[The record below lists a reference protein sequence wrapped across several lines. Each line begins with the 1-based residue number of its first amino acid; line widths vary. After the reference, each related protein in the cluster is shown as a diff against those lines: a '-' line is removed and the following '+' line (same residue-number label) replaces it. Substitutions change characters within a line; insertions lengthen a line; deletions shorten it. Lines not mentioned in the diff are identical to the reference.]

1 MSENE
6 PDTTDTPQ
14 NEKETTKQTAPAKQA
29 PEQPKKKA
37 ASARRTSRT
46 FDQADKLKNVF
57 YDIRGRSPRRLSAW
71 SPRATPSSS

>member
-14 NEKETTKQTAPAKQA
+14 NENETTKQPAPAKQA

-37 ASARRTSRT
+37 ASARRAPRT

-57 YDIRGRSPRRLSAW
+57 YDIRGQIG
-71 SPRATPSSS
+71 RAHV